1 MQAAIES
8 ILAYFFM
15 WKGLASPDPA
25 QPSELREE
33 VRAWINLPIVKGP
46 DAPDITFNGEG
57 I

>member
-1 MQAAIES
+1 
-8 ILAYFFM
+8 M